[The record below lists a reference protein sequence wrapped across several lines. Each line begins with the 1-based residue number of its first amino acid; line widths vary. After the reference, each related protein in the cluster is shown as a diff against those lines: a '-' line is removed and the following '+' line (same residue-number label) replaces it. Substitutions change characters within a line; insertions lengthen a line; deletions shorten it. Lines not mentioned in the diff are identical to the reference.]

1 MTELLEQTFF
11 QHALAAGTLVAISC
25 SLVGVY
31 VLLKRIVFLGIALAQ
46 IASAGV
52 ALALLLG
59 WDPLLTAL
67 AASLAGAVGFSQIR
81 WRGRAPIE
89 GVLGIS
95 YVLAAALGTVF
106 IAKNPVGE
114 ARALTVLFGNILSVP
129 RHELV
134 ALALVTAAVT
144 LVHLQFRKEFVFVS
158 FDFETAAAH
167 GVRARLWNLLL
178 YLTLGVAIAF
188 AIRSS
193 GVLVTFALLVV
204 PSMGARLLTAS
215 VGGMIAAAVGL
226 AVCSI
231 PLGLAVAFSLDL
243 PTGATISLTVA
254 LLVGLALLARALA
267 RPLLR
272 PTVVA
277 GLVAL
282 LVLALASP
290 ALAQKPAGVDA
301 ELKALREAVND
312 LKKIVTEQQR
322 VIQEL
327 QQSRSAAPAPPAPAA
342 PGPAPAPSAL
352 QLTSPEETPP
362 APPTVPVERGSIERR
377 GLPPYLAYLPEVRVE
392 GNFIYNK
399 TFGDRRQ
406 LELQL
411 GEDHGSFIRRDLLT
425 IKQVQLG
432 LRSAIDPFARFETTI
447 EAEQNSRGDF
457 DLNVEEAFLTSRSF
471 PGRLALKV
479 GRFRTSFGEFNDSGP
494 EEIPEITS
502 PNVIVNLFG
511 RDGAGW
517 LDTGV
522 LVDRIFGIT
531 DDQSVTLSGAVFN
544 GDNQLFLGGHAG
556 VARHPAWYGRFQHFI
571 ELGPLTGLEW
581 GFGYAEGRTVDD
593 LGRTDLHERL
603 VNSHFKFRYK
613 EPVLALYRGFNLLA
627 EFFYSWRDNRS
638 TQAVTV
644 HDADT
649 GKDVT
654 IERLRL
660 DTLNRY
666 GLYALAEAQVARNWS
681 VGGRFDYSQLP
692 DRERVNGSIP
702 SETAGSLII
711 SFRPSR
717 FLTLRTQ
724 YTHTARNFAL
734 DSDEIYL
741 QALFKLGFERPGPF

>member
-1 MTELLEQTFF
+1 VTELLEQTFF
-11 QHALAAGTLVAISC
+11 QHALVAGTLVAISC
-25 SLVGVY
+25 SFVGVY

-114 ARALTVLFGNILSVP
+114 ARALSVLFGNILSVP

-215 VGGMIAAAVGL
+215 VGGMFAAAVGL

-231 PLGLAVAFSLDL
+231 PVGLGVAFSLDL

-254 LLVGLALLARALA
+254 LLFGLALLARALA
-267 RPLLR
+267 RSLRR
-272 PTVVA
+272 PTAA
-277 GLVAL
+277 GLAVL

-301 ELKALREAVND
+301 ELEALREAVND

-342 PGPAPAPSAL
+342 PGPAPSAL

-362 APPTVPVERGSIERR
+362 TVPLERGSIERR
-377 GLPPYLAYLPEVRVE
+377 GLPPYLAYLPEFRVE
-392 GNFIYNK
+392 GNMIYNK
-399 TFGDRRQ
+399 TFADRRR
-406 LELQL
+406 LEMQL
-411 GEDHGSFIRRDLLT
+411 GDEEESFVRRNALNV
-425 IKQVQLG
+425 QEVQLG
-432 LRSAIDPFARFETTI
+432 LRSAIDPFARFEATI
-447 EAEQNSRGDF
+447 EAQQNRRGEFDF
-457 DLNVEEAFLTSRSF
+457 DIEEAFLSSRSL
-471 PGRLALKV
+471 PGRLELKL

-522 LVDRIFGIT
+522 LMDRIFGVT
-531 DDQSVTLSGAVFN
+531 DDQAVTLSGAVFN
-544 GDNQLFLGGHAG
+544 GDNQLFLGGQSG
-556 VARHPAWYGRFQHFI
+556 VVRDPAWYARFQHFI
-571 ELGPLTGLEW
+571 EFGPLTGMEW
-581 GFGYAEGRTVDD
+581 GFGYAQGHTVDD
-593 LGRTDLHERL
+593 LGGSDLSQRL
-603 VNSHFKFRYK
+603 FNSHFKFRYK
-613 EPVLALYRGFNLLA
+613 EPVLALYKGFNFLA
-627 EFFYSWRDNRS
+627 EFFYSWRDQRKIE
-638 TQAVTV
+638 AVTV
-644 HDADT
+644 VDEVT
-649 GKDVT
+649 GEDVT

-724 YTHTARNFAL
+724 YIHTARTFAV